1 MPYTAP
7 LSRLAAMGMAVR
19 NRFKASNLGL
29 YALIRGVIF
38 GIANACN
45 ATDRKILSPA
55 SKSAYNADSFRAP
68 SQIYPQ
74 GGTVEALRPI
84 SSLAA
89 SFSTPSGHSPVFG
102 ASGRFGGL

>member
-68 SQIYPQ
+68 SQISPQ
-74 GGTVEALRPI
+74 GGNRRASPAYFEARRLIFDAFGP
-84 SSLAA
+84 
-89 SFSTPSGHSPVFG
+89 SPVSG
-102 ASGRFGGL
+102 ASARFGGL